1 MSRRR
6 TSTQP
11 TRKLR
16 SKRLLVIVGV
26 VAGLALLLTLVFV
39 VQNLRQAPALLDL
52 ARKSATEGDYTK
64 ATQLYEEYI
73 KYRPR
78 EAEVFAELGQVYD
91 DYARTRVS
99 RRKEADDLWGK
110 SFENYETA
118 LTFKPEMSEERKKLA
133 KLYAALKQMNN
144 SERHIKYLLNQPESN
159 NDPDLYVLAANCA
172 SEIDQKIDYFR
183 KSIQTGKADP
193 ETYRALAVTIR
204 IEKGKTN
211 PQARIDADDIMRD
224 LVKTRPN
231 DLPARLVRA
240 RYNAEFGKLQESRED
255 VRIAYETIPGGTSNQ
270 DVILLHADTL
280 AADNLPAARSVLE
293 RGLVALPNNAA
304 LQLGLAEV
312 ESRAGNRARAK
323 ELLGECAVN
332 FPATEILLLDV
343 ADRLIDFG
351 DTTTAEAVA
360 KRIEAVPD
368 FGTLVGYLRGRT
380 ELIVGNW
387 PVAQKL
393 LLEAIPNIEFHRRVN
408 RKTGYL
414 IKANVALAEC
424 YARSGDITNEVESL
438 RKAAK
443 LDEYSMPVRL
453 KWIEALLKDGKLEL
467 AKEQLRGLSQLTPG
481 AKVLLAKLL
490 LAEELRK
497 PLSAK
502 KRDFKSFWAAVG
514 TGPIAPELAVTVA
527 DAHIAEGN
535 PTLAEQVLRESLKQT
550 PNSTAYL
557 RLAALQGISN
567 IDTALTILTDAEKA
581 LGPNVDVQIARAA
594 WLSRQAKPNV
604 QAITQLAEHAQ
615 LKSDSFR
622 LKSAIGEV
630 LLSINQTEPGT
641 KLLQAAANEQP
652 YDLSTRVLLFDVATN
667 AKDSKLQAELI
678 TQIRKITG
686 DDSPVVQFAEVIQ
699 ELTTTPQLTPARRAE
714 IDARLRDIDK
724 KRPNWSPVA
733 RVRGQ
738 LAERDGYLDEALEQ
752 YRTAIDQG
760 ETNETIVLRTVQL
773 LLDRQR
779 FNQALQLL
787 GKLSEIG
794 RLTTDLES
802 RYRMLEAVATDDQ
815 AKAVQ
820 FMQSDFTKGSKNYQD
835 QILRAIVLAQNGQ
848 LQQSKEAFAVARGLT
863 PGQPEI
869 YVNQVRVLKA
879 SGMPNDQ
886 LLKEIQQADKEMT
899 KVAGANTLPV
909 QMALG
914 AMYDII
920 GDTKQAANAYRSVM
934 QVSPNDP
941 EPPQRLFDT
950 YLRENNRDAARQ
962 LVVELSGK
970 LTLRPEIVR
979 WARRMRAL
987 IETDGIGG
995 YKAIPAAIAL
1005 LEQNLVDGPSLDD
1018 ERTKALIQ
1026 ARDPFLRRAVLRTIE
1041 ESRSRGPLKPDDCYR
1056 LALIQL
1062 QAGLKDEAEAALI
1075 EGTRNGLTA
1084 NPNHLALL
1092 ASLQTER
1099 GAEAP
1104 ARITVNRLKVLAPNQ
1119 NISVLEEARL
1129 LARSDKP
1136 KAAELVNKLTVPGNA
1151 FDRAKTLGRALES
1164 IGCLSEA
1171 EALYRAFADSKDI
1184 PDGNHLPLVEFLI
1197 RQKRS
1202 IEAIPLALENQA
1214 RKPNCPQSAT
1224 AQLLTAALR
1233 LQPATTV
1240 PAEKKDEWQ
1249 SMNAEVDKF
1258 ITTLAATQKD
1268 NPDVLIAVAELAD
1281 IRGRHEDAM
1290 QAYRKAIA
1298 VQKNPEMKAKL
1309 INNLALLTVL
1319 VKPTAGEEPLRL
1331 INESIGDLGPEPFLL
1346 DTRGMIWLISG
1357 DPKKAQ
1363 EDLQAA
1369 ASASSSPVYWYHLA
1383 RAYDAQ
1389 KMTAERNV
1397 ALDRAKKLGLKKES
1411 LHPLEWSGYEGLAK

>member
-6 TSTQP
+6 PGSQP
-11 TRKLR
+11 QRQLR

-26 VAGLALLLTLVFV
+26 VAGVALLFTAVFF
-39 VQNLRQAPALLDL
+39 VQSLRQAPALLEL
-52 ARKSATEGDYTK
+52 ARKTTTEGDYPN
-64 ATQLYEEYI
+64 ATRLYEEYT

-78 EAEVFAELGQVYD
+78 EAEVLAELGQVYD
-91 DYARTRVS
+91 DYARKAG
-99 RRKEADDLWGK
+99 RRKEADALWAK
-110 SFENYETA
+110 AFENYELA
-118 LTFKPEMSEERKKLA
+118 LTLKPELSEERKKLA
-133 KLYAALKQMNN
+133 KLYSALKQFNN
-144 SERHIKYLLNQPESN
+144 AERHLKYLLEQPEN
-159 NDPDLYVLAANCA
+159 RNDPELYVLAANCA
-172 SEIDQKIDYFR
+172 TDIDQKIGYFR
-183 KSIQTGKADP
+183 KSIETGKGDP

-224 LVKTRPN
+224 LIKARPA

-240 RYNAEFGKLQESRED
+240 RYNAEFGKLTESRED
-255 VRIAYETIPGGTSNQ
+255 VRVAYETIPGGSTNQ

-280 AADNLPAARSVLE
+280 AAENLPAARAVLE
-293 RGLVALPNNAA
+293 KGLVALPNNPA

-323 ELLGECAVN
+323 ELLVECGSN

-351 DTTTAEAVA
+351 DITSAEAVA
-360 KRIEAVPD
+360 KRLEAVPD

-380 ELIVGNW
+380 ELNVGNW

-443 LDEYSMPVRL
+443 LDENNMPVRL

-467 AKEQLRGLSQLTPG
+467 AKDQLRGLSYATPG

-502 KRDFKSFWAAVG
+502 KRDFKSFWAAIG

-527 DAHIAEGN
+527 DAHLAEGN
-535 PTLAEQVLRESLKQT
+535 PAQAEAVLRESLKQS

-557 RLAALQGISN
+557 RLAALQGVAN
-567 IDTALTILTDAEKA
+567 TDAALAILTDAEKA

-604 QAITQLAEHAQ
+604 QTIAQLAEHAQ

-630 LLSINQTEPGT
+630 LLSISQTESGT

-667 AKDSKLQAELI
+667 AKDTKLQAELI

-686 DDSPVVQFAEVIQ
+686 DDSPVVQFAEVIR
-699 ELTTTPQLTPARRAE
+699 ELTTTPQLTPARRTE

-724 KRPNWSPVA
+724 KRPNWSAVA

-738 LAERDGYLDEALEQ
+738 LAERDGYLDEAVEQ

-760 ETNETIVLRTVQL
+760 ETNEVIVLRTVQL

-787 GKLSEIG
+787 GKLSENG
-794 RLTTDLES
+794 RLTPDLEA

-815 AKAVQ
+815 GKAVQ
-820 FMQSDFTKGSKNYQD
+820 FMQSDFTKGSRNYQD

-848 LQQSKEAFAVARGLT
+848 LQQSKEAFAVARGLA

-879 SGMPNDQ
+879 SGMANDQ
-886 LLKEIQQADKEMT
+886 LMKEIQQADKEMS
-899 KVAGANTLPV
+899 KAAGANTNAI

-920 GDTKQAANAYRSVM
+920 GDTKQAANAYRSVL

-941 EPPQRLFDT
+941 EPPQRLFNT
-950 YLRENNRDAARQ
+950 LLTENNRDAARQ
-962 LVVELSGK
+962 LVVELAGK
-970 LTLRPEIVR
+970 PTLRQEIVR

-987 IETDGIGG
+987 IDTDGIGG

-1005 LEQNLVDGPSLDD
+1005 LDQNLVDGPSLDD

-1026 ARDPFLRRAVLRTIE
+1026 ARDPFQRRAALRTLDD
-1041 ESRSRGPLKPDDCYR
+1041 SRSRGPLKPDQCYR

-1062 QAGLKDEAEAALI
+1062 QAGLKDEAEAALV

-1099 GAEAP
+1099 GADAL
-1104 ARITVNRLKVLAPNQ
+1104 AKNTVNRLKVLAPTQ
-1119 NISVLEEARL
+1119 SISVLEEARL
-1129 LARSDKP
+1129 LARDDKP
-1136 KAAELVNKLTVPGNA
+1136 KAAELLDKLTVPGNP
-1151 FDRAKTLGRALES
+1151 FDRAKTVGRAMES

-1171 EALYRAFADSKDI
+1171 EVLYRTFADSKDI

-1202 IEAIPLALENQA
+1202 LEAIPLALENQV
-1214 RKPNCPQSAT
+1214 RKPNCPPSIT

-1233 LQPATTV
+1233 MQPASTV
-1240 PAEKKDEWQ
+1240 PAEKKDEWATL
-1249 SMNAEVDKF
+1249 NGEVDKF
-1258 ITTLAATQKD
+1258 IATLATTQKD
-1268 NPDVLIAVAELAD
+1268 NADVLLAVAELAD
-1281 IRGRHEDAM
+1281 IRGRHEEAL

-1298 VQKNPEMKAKL
+1298 VQKNPEVKAK
-1309 INNLALLTVL
+1309 IVNNLALLTVL

-1331 INESIGDLGPEPFLL
+1331 INDSIGDLGPEPFLL
-1346 DTRGMIWLISG
+1346 DTRGMIWLLSG

-1363 EDLQAA
+1363 DDLQAA
-1369 ASASSSPVYWYHLA
+1369 STASPSPVYWYHLA

-1389 KMTAERNV
+1389 KMSAERNV
-1397 ALDRAKKLGLKKES
+1397 ALDRAKKLGLKKEL
-1411 LHPLEWSGYEGLAK
+1411 LHPLEWSGYDGLVK